1 MNLPETPDPDVPA
14 PPGSRYSSTEHTGED
29 TVRPTRLRVLIVEDS
44 EDDTDLLLRAL
55 RRDGYDPVHLRVDT
69 AAAMRAA
76 LDDHTW
82 DIIIADY
89 VMPQFSGP
97 DALALLRDQ
106 GIDLPVIIISGQIGE
121 DVAVAAIQTGAHDYL
136 MKFNL
141 SRLQPAIERAL
152 REVHERHEREQA
164 QKALGES
171 EASFR
176 MILDTANDAFISI
189 NADGVITAWNR
200 QAEITFGWPREEI
213 IGQPL
218 REAIIPPRYRE
229 AHQRGLHECLA
240 TGTGK
245 ELYKRM
251 ELTAL
256 HRDGHEFPVELAVWP
271 TRVGDNYYFHAFI
284 RDTTERKR
292 AEAELRR
299 AYDELEVRVRE
310 RTEEL
315 ATANAAL
322 QTTIIDLHL
331 AERERLA
338 LLAGEQEARRRV
350 EQSNRALERATRAKS
365 EFLATMSHEIR
376 TPLNG
381 VIGMTDLL
389 LQSDLTPEQREYATT
404 ARRSGEMLL
413 TILSDVLDLSK
424 IEAGQMTLETV
435 PFTLDSLLADVCAF
449 QAAQAGAKRLRLGW
463 HSDVDVPT
471 LLGDLVRLR
480 QVLLNLVGNAVKFT
494 ERGSIDVRVRLAD
507 ASATTPD
514 LDVSAP
520 GAGRP
525 CSPLTLR
532 FEVVDTGIGIPLEAQ
547 AALFDPFSQAD
558 GSTTRRYGG
567 TGLGLAI
574 VRRLVG
580 LMGGELGVD
589 SEPGRGSTFWFT
601 AAFSPAPA
609 APAATPPAAT
619 TPPAPPAATGAA
631 TGTILVADDSS
642 LNRRVVASML
652 RQLGYQ
658 VEMVSSGREALAAL
672 AGRAFDAVLMDC
684 WMPDLDGFDA
694 TRELRRREAAGEHVP
709 VIALTADVLTDA
721 RGRCQEAGMD
731 DYLPKPM
738 RIEDL
743 AALLQRW
750 APLPGTLPTG
760 ETAAGAPIPAS
771 GL

>member
-1 MNLPETPDPDVPA
+1 MNLPETPGPDVPA
-14 PPGSRYSSTEHTGED
+14 QPGSRYNSTAQTGED
-29 TVRPTRLRVLIVEDS
+29 TARPTPLRVLIVEDS
-44 EDDTDLLLRAL
+44 EDDTALLLRAL
-55 RRDGYDPVHLRVDT
+55 RRDGYDPAHLRVDT
-69 AAAMRAA
+69 ADAMRAA

-97 DALALLRDQ
+97 DALALLKEQ

-141 SRLQPAIERAL
+141 SRLRPAIERAL
-152 REVHERHEREQA
+152 REVRERHERERA

-171 EASFR
+171 EANFR
-176 MILDTANDAFISI
+176 LILDTANDAFVSI
-189 NADGVITAWNR
+189 NADGLITAWNR
-200 QAEITFGWPREEI
+200 QAEITFGWPREAI

-229 AHQRGLHECLA
+229 AHQRGLHDCLA
-240 TGTGK
+240 TGTVK
-245 ELYKRM
+245 QLCKRM

-292 AEAELRR
+292 AEAELRC

-310 RTEEL
+310 HTEEL

-376 TPLNG
+376 TPLNV

-389 LQSDLTPEQREYATT
+389 LQSELTPEQREYATT

-424 IEAGQMTLETV
+424 IEAGQMTLEAV

-449 QAAQAGAKRLRLGW
+449 QAAQASAKRLRLDW
-463 HSDVDVPT
+463 YSDGEVPT
-471 LLGDLVRLR
+471 LLGDLVRL
-480 QVLLNLVGNAVKFT
+480 
-494 ERGSIDVRVRLAD
+494 
-507 ASATTPD
+507 
-514 LDVSAP
+514 
-520 GAGRP
+520 
-525 CSPLTLR
+525 
-532 FEVVDTGIGIPLEAQ
+532 
-547 AALFDPFSQAD
+547 
-558 GSTTRRYGG
+558 
-567 TGLGLAI
+567 
-574 VRRLVG
+574 
-580 LMGGELGVD
+580 
-589 SEPGRGSTFWFT
+589 
-601 AAFSPAPA
+601 
-609 APAATPPAAT
+609 
-619 TPPAPPAATGAA
+619 
-631 TGTILVADDSS
+631 
-642 LNRRVVASML
+642 
-652 RQLGYQ
+652 
-658 VEMVSSGREALAAL
+658 VSSGREALAAL

-694 TRELRRREAAGEHVP
+694 TRELRRREAAGERVP

-721 RGRCQEAGMD
+721 RGRCLEAGMD
-731 DYLPKPM
+731 DYLAKPM
-738 RIEDL
+738 RLEDL
-743 AALLQRW
+743 AA
-750 APLPGTLPTG
+750 
-760 ETAAGAPIPAS
+760 
-771 GL
+771 